1 MIHRYPMGIYPRTL
15 WITFDATPE
24 ELNLQFPTGGSDDKP
39 FVALEK
45 CEDAR
50 VDAVCDITNKGGY
63 LIRFDGVKSVR
74 MGVVAHEANHVA
86 DDLYRFIGA
95 VPDINNNEPH
105 AYLVG
110 WVASCVEDA
119 LSAEENDRA
128 VCSRHQ

>member
-24 ELNLQFPTGGSDDKP
+24 ELNLQFPTGDSEDKP
-39 FVALEK
+39 FSALAK

-50 VDAVCDITNKGGY
+50 VDAVCDIANKGGY
-63 LIRFDGVKSVR
+63 LIRFDGIKSVR

-86 DDLYRFIGA
+86 DDLYKFIGA
-95 VPDINNNEPH
+95 FPDINNNEPH

-110 WVASCVEDA
+110 WVAACVEEALAIEEDA
-119 LSAEENDRA
+119 E
-128 VCSRHQ
+128 

>member
-24 ELNLQFPTGGSDDKP
+24 ELNLQFPTGDTYNKP
-39 FVALEK
+39 FAALEK

-63 LIRFDGVKSVR
+63 LIRFDGIKSAI

-86 DDLYRFIGA
+86 DEVYNFIGA

-105 AYLVG
+105 SYLVG
-110 WVASCVEDA
+110 WVAACVEEALAIEEDA
-119 LSAEENDRA
+119 E
-128 VCSRHQ
+128 